1 MKRKKAYMVMAG
13 ILAVGM
19 TLSGC
24 GKNSG
29 PAAETTQAG
38 VESSAD
44 AGETTTV
51 VEASTTMEATTVV
64 EATTVAEATTAK
76 EPETTEVAPTTP
88 PATDPTTAPDPWY
101 SDRFR
106 SLGDPTFSMPEGANP
121 DESAAEGTF
130 KCSNVSKEDY
140 DTFLLNIKA
149 DGFLWIHLNS
159 MDFMFRDDCMIFSE
173 YYHVG
178 TENIGTFSFYWY
190 RESPYA
196 PENGMSPEEAA
207 ELLMPNRE
215 KSPSESMLHPI
226 DVTPEGFY
234 ERTGGQ
240 LFAVPEFTGY
250 TWCNSFLYYVNG
262 SKAFNS
268 SKERVAIADV
278 NGDGKDEVL
287 LLSNGPT
294 SGVYSVLLKC
304 ITEQE
309 SFDTILVGMEYN
321 FRYDEDGRLCIGND
335 KYVDISEVIGEKRV
349 WIDDGVVK
357 KYNN

>member
-1 MKRKKAYMVMAG
+1 MKNKWKHT
-13 ILAVGM
+13 LAASLLM
-19 TLSGC
+19 LAAILSGC
-24 GKNSG
+24 RKG
-29 PAAETTQAG
+29 AETAG
-38 VESSAD
+38 ETTPEGLESSAD
-44 AGETTTV
+44 VIVTTTAAEV
-51 VEASTTMEATTVV
+51 TTTTEATTVV
-64 EATTVAEATTAK
+64 EATTVAETTTAK

-88 PATDPTTAPDPWY
+88 PATDPATEQDPWY

-106 SLGDPTFSMPEGANP
+106 SLGEPPFSMPEGAKP
-121 DESAAEGTF
+121 DESTTEGTF

-140 DTFLLNIKA
+140 DAFLLDLKA

-207 ELLMPNRE
+207 KLLMPNRE

-294 SGVYSVLLKC
+294 SGVYTVLLKC

-309 SFDTILVGMEYN
+309 SLDTILVGMEYN

-349 WIDDGVVK
+349 RIDDGVVK